1 MEEEEEEVVDVFRW
15 FDGYLSICIDT
26 CTYYI
31 IYIVKKVTTR
41 YIKSRIKLPTYI
53 YETRLPSV
61 CKLYIL

>member
-41 YIKSRIKLPTYI
+41 YIKSRIKLPTYLGTYRDSI
-53 YETRLPSV
+53 T
-61 CKLYIL
+61 